1 MATFI
6 LNPNSSSLI
15 NWTANDGGTAT
26 YEYVN
31 SDDTSEYLYSA
42 TNGQRIIVDIQS
54 PSDAGVD
61 SGDVDTINSVTLKVK
76 AQKTL
81 SGNGYITVQQQG
93 TSADSSSISNGPDTL
108 TVSGSWAT
116 LSGPAETTSDGSNNW
131 VYGDLAG
138 LQLRVNQFRNTR
150 FGQNQVAYLYAEVD
164 YTAAAVAV
172 THNAPFFGTNF

>member
-6 LNPNSSSLI
+6 LNPNGTGTILWSAS
-15 NWTANDGGTAT
+15 DGGTAT
-26 YEYVN
+26 YEYVD
-31 SDDTSEYLYSA
+31 SDDTSDYLYSA
-42 TNGQRIIVDIQS
+42 TNGQRIIVDMQS
-54 PSDAGVD
+54 PSDVGVN

-81 SGNGYITVQQQG
+81 LGSGFITVQQLG
-93 TSADSSSISNGPDTL
+93 TAADSSAISNGLDSITL
-108 TVSGSWAT
+108 SGSWVT
-116 LSGPAETTSDGSNNW
+116 YTGFTKTTSDGSDDW

-164 YTAAAVAV
+164 YTPTAVAV